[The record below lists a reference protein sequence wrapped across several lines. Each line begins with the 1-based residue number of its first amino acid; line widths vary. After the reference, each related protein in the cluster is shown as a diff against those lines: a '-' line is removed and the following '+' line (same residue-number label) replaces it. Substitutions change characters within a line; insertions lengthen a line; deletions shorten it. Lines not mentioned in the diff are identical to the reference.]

1 MYLDF
6 IGKRSNT
13 ALVQTAWNYMND
25 SARTHVFC
33 QYLPETIACACI
45 YLAAR
50 MLKIRKSGEV
60 WIIFCTKTLAL
71 PSEPHW
77 YEIFNA
83 KTEDVEAIAMTL
95 LTLYSR
101 QPRPYSEVIA
111 EVDVLREARK
121 KLSKNLTS
129 QPGSPSVNSPNSPG
143 VNSPQTTTEMAKV
156 AEIKKLIDEQS
167 KDRSRSRSHGA
178 ARSEKDRNRRVVE
191 TIRSLLEIF
200 IFLPRKQKIGPRS
213 TSSPGS
219 SPSGS

>member
-1 MYLDF
+1 
-6 IGKRSNT
+6 
-13 ALVQTAWNYMND
+13 
-25 SARTHVFC
+25 
-33 QYLPETIACACI
+33 
-45 YLAAR
+45 
-50 MLKIRKSGEV
+50 
-60 WIIFCTKTLAL
+60 
-71 PSEPHW
+71 
-77 YEIFNA
+77 
-83 KTEDVEAIAMTL
+83 MTL

-213 TSSPGS
+213 TPSPGS
-219 SPSGS
+219 SPS

>member
-1 MYLDF
+1 
-6 IGKRSNT
+6 
-13 ALVQTAWNYMND
+13 MND

-50 MLKIRKSGEV
+50 MLKIRKYSMN
-60 WIIFCTKTLAL
+60 CTCSWVLAL

-95 LTLYSR
+95 LTLYSK

-111 EVDVLREARK
+111 EVDVLRDARK

-129 QPGSPSVNSPNSPG
+129 QPGSPAVNSPNSPG
-143 VNSPQTTTEMAKV
+143 VNSPQTTSEMAKV

-178 ARSEKDRNRRVVE
+178 ARSEKDRSRRVVE
-191 TIRSLLEIF
+191 IIYLF
-200 IFLPRKQKIGPRS
+200 DFLTLFPTRTKKIGSR
-213 TSSPGS
+213 
-219 SPSGS
+219 